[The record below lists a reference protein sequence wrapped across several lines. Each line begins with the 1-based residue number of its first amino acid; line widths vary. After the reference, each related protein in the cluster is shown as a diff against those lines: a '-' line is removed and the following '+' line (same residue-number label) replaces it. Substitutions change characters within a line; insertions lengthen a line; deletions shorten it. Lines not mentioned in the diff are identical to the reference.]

1 MKFSAFARQ
10 FALPAL
16 SLLATL
22 SSCSDKETEVP
33 AAPANPDAITI
44 TRPALYPES
53 MAYDAANS
61 HFLVGSL
68 TAGALGQVKDDGT
81 YTTFADD
88 AQLVST
94 TGIFV
99 DAPRNRVLAAIGDL
113 GGNSARTTPATQY
126 KLAAL
131 ASYDRT
137 TGRRLAYVDLG
148 GLRPGLGHFA
158 NDVAVDGQGN
168 AYVTDSFAPVIY
180 KINAQGTASVFLEDS
195 RLSAPAGNFGLNGIV
210 FHPDGYLLVA
220 KYDDGTLYKVPVA
233 NPTAFTRVATTAVL
247 SADGLLLTD
256 NNTLLVASNGIG
268 TKTNTVFQV
277 RTTDGWATA
286 ATTSSVAT
294 GDVFPTAL
302 VRRDADVYLLQ
313 SHVGAL
319 LAGQNPPVTQFGIQK
334 LKL

>member
-1 MKFSAFARQ
+1 MNFPAFARQ
-10 FALPAL
+10 FALPAYT
-16 SLLATL
+16 LLATL
-22 SSCSDKETEVP
+22 SACSDSKTVAP
-33 AAPANPDAITI
+33 AAPANPETITI
-44 TRPALYPES
+44 TRAALYPES
-53 MAYDAANS
+53 MAYDAANA

-68 TAGALGQVKDDGT
+68 TAGAVGQVKDDGT
-81 YTTFADD
+81 YTTFAED

-94 TGIFV
+94 TGVFV
-99 DAPRNRVLAAIGDL
+99 DAPRNRVLVAVGDL
-113 GGNSARTTPATQY
+113 GGNSARSSAATQY

-131 ASYDRT
+131 ASYDRS
-137 TGRRLAYVDLG
+137 TGRRLAYADLG
-148 GLRPGLGHFA
+148 GLRPGLSHFA
-158 NDVAVDGQGN
+158 NDVAVDAQGN
-168 AYVTDSFAPVIY
+168 AYVTDSFAPIIY
-180 KINAQGTASVFLEDS
+180 KIDAQGTASVFLQDS
-195 RLSAPAGNFGLNGIV
+195 HLSAPAGNFGLNGIV

-233 NPTAFTRVATTAVL
+233 NPSAFTRITTTAVP
-247 SADGLLLTD
+247 SADGLLLAD

-286 ATTSSVAT
+286 ATANSIAT

-313 SHVGAL
+313 SYVGAL

>member
-1 MKFSAFARQ
+1 MHFSAFVRQ
-10 FALPAL
+10 LALPAL
-16 SLLATL
+16 TLLATL
-22 SSCSDKETEVP
+22 AACSDKNAATP
-33 AAPANPDAITI
+33 AGPDMITI
-44 TRPALYPES
+44 NRPALYPES
-53 MAYDAANS
+53 MAYDAANH

-68 TAGALGQVKDDGT
+68 TAGAVGQVQDDGT
-81 YTTFADD
+81 YAVFADD

-99 DAPRNRVLAAIGDL
+99 DAPRNRILACIGDL
-113 GGNSARTTPATQY
+113 GGNGARTTAATQY

-131 ASYDRT
+131 ASYDRS
-137 TGRRLAYVDLG
+137 TGRRLTYTDLG
-148 GLRPGLGHFA
+148 ALRPSLGHFA
-158 NDVAVDGQGN
+158 NDVAVDAQGN
-168 AYVTDSFAPVIY
+168 AYVTDSFAPIIY
-180 KINAQGTASVFLEDS
+180 KIDAQGTASVFLQDN
-195 RLSAPAGNFGLNGIV
+195 RFNAPAGNFGLNGIV

-220 KYDDGTLYKVPVA
+220 KYDEGIIYKVPLA
-233 NPTAFTRVATTAVL
+233 NPTAFTRVTTTAVP
-247 SADGLLLTD
+247 SADGLLLAD

-286 ATTSSVAT
+286 ATTTSVAT

-334 LKL
+334 IKL